1 MLELSLVVIWN
12 VYMVLLAAFVLYLHA
27 KHRPLSWRE
36 LLFFV
41 LGVSVPVIP
50 MIGMFIL

>member
-1 MLELSLVVIWN
+1 MIDIILVVLWN

-27 KHRPLSWRE
+27 KHRPLTWRE
-36 LLFFV
+36 LLFFM
-41 LGVSVPVIP
+41 LGVSVPIIP